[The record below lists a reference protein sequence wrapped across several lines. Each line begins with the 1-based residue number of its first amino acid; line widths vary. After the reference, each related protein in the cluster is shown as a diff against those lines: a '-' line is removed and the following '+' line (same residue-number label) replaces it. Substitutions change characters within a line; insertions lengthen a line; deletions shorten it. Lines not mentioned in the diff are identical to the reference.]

1 MDESGIISA
10 TRKWVETV
18 VVGLNFCPFAKR
30 ELVKGSV
37 HFTVCEATS
46 EEELLQY
53 LQQELQ
59 RLDDEP
65 DLETTLLIH
74 PYALGEFMRYNEFLE
89 EANGLLAILDR
100 EGVYQIA
107 SFHPHYQFAGTGRD
121 DAENYTNRSPYP
133 MLHLLR
139 EASLEV
145 AIDHYPNVDDIPER
159 NIELTQK
166 LGVRKMRALLASCL
180 ENSS

>member
-1 MDESGIISA
+1 MNQSDIISA
-10 TRKWVETV
+10 TRNWVDTV

-30 ELVKGSV
+30 ELAKGSV
-37 HFTVCEATS
+37 RFTVCEATN
-46 EEELLQY
+46 EEFLLQY

-59 RLDDEP
+59 RLDNEP

-74 PYALGEFMRYNEFLE
+74 PYALGDFMRYNEFLE
-89 EANGLLAILDR
+89 QANGLLAVLER
-100 EGVYQIA
+100 EGVYQVA
-107 SFHPHYQFAGTGRD
+107 SFHPHYQFAGTGPD

-145 AIDHYPNVDDIPER
+145 AIDHYPNVDDIPDR

-166 LGVRKMRALLASCL
+166 LGVQNMRALLARCL
-180 ENSS
+180 ENPS

>member
-1 MDESGIISA
+1 MNESEVISA
-10 TRKWVETV
+10 TRNWVDKV

-37 HFTVCEATS
+37 RFTVCEATN

-53 LQQELQ
+53 LQHELQ

-74 PYALGEFMRYNEFLE
+74 PYALGDFMRYNEFLE
-89 EANGLLAILDR
+89 EANGLLAVLER
-100 EGVYQIA
+100 EGVYQVA
-107 SFHPHYQFAGTGRD
+107 SFHPRYQFAGTGPD

-145 AIDHYPNVDDIPER
+145 AIDHYPNVDDIPDR

-166 LGVRKMRALLASCL
+166 LGVQKMHALLASCL
-180 ENSS
+180 ENPS

>member
-1 MDESGIISA
+1 MNEAEIIGV
-10 TRKWVETV
+10 TRNWVNTV

-30 ELVKGSV
+30 ELARGRVR
-37 HFTVCEATS
+37 FAVCSATD
-46 EEELLQY
+46 EDGLLQH
-53 LQQELQ
+53 LQQEFQ
-59 RLDDEP
+59 RLNDEP
-65 DLETTLLIH
+65 ELETTLLVH
-74 PYALGEFMRYNEFLE
+74 PYVLGDFLRYNEFLE
-89 EANGLLAILDR
+89 EANGLLMFLEL

-107 SFHPHYQFAGTGRD
+107 SFHPHYQFAGTGPD

-145 AIDHYPNVDDIPER
+145 AIDHYPNVDDIPDR

-166 LGVRKMRALLASCL
+166 LGVQKMRALLASCL

>member
-1 MDESGIISA
+1 MNQSDIISA
-10 TRKWVETV
+10 TRNWVDMV

-37 HFTVCEATS
+37 RFTVCEATN
-46 EEELLQY
+46 EEELLQC

-59 RLDDEP
+59 RLDNDP

-74 PYALGEFMRYNEFLE
+74 PYALGDFMRYNEFLE
-89 EANGLLAILDR
+89 EASGLLAVLERD
-100 EGVYQIA
+100 GVYQIA
-107 SFHPHYQFAGTGRD
+107 SFHPHYQFAGTGPD

-145 AIDHYPNVDDIPER
+145 AIDHCPNVDDIPDR

-166 LGVRKMRALLASCL
+166 LGVQKMRALLASCL
-180 ENSS
+180 ENPS

>member
-1 MDESGIISA
+1 VNQSDIISA
-10 TRKWVETV
+10 TRNWVDTV

-30 ELVKGSV
+30 ELVKDRV
-37 HFTVCEATS
+37 RFTVCEATN
-46 EEELLQY
+46 EDFLLQC
-53 LQQELQ
+53 LQQEIQ
-59 RLDDEP
+59 RLDNEP

-74 PYALGEFMRYNEFLE
+74 PYALGDFVRYNEFLE
-89 EANGLLAILDR
+89 QANGLLAILER
-100 EGVYQIA
+100 GGVYQVA
-107 SFHPHYQFAGTGRD
+107 SFHPHYQFAGTGPD

-145 AIDHYPNVDDIPER
+145 AIDHYPNVDDIPDR

-166 LGVRKMRALLASCL
+166 LGVQKMRVLLASCL
-180 ENSS
+180 ENPS

>member
-1 MDESGIISA
+1 VNQSDIISA
-10 TRKWVETV
+10 TRNWVDMV

-37 HFTVCEATS
+37 RFTVCEATN
-46 EEELLQY
+46 EEELLQC

-65 DLETTLLIH
+65 DLETSLLIH
-74 PYALGEFMRYNEFLE
+74 PYALGDFMLYNEFLE
-89 EANGLLAILDR
+89 EATGLLAVLERD
-100 EGVYQIA
+100 GVYQIA
-107 SFHPHYQFAGTGRD
+107 SFHPHYQFAGTGPD

-145 AIDHYPNVDDIPER
+145 AIDHYPNVDDIPDR

-166 LGVRKMRALLASCL
+166 LGAQKMRALLASCL
-180 ENSS
+180 ENPS

>member
-1 MDESGIISA
+1 VNQSDIISA
-10 TRKWVETV
+10 TRNWVDTV

-30 ELVKGSV
+30 ELAKGRV
-37 HFTVCEATS
+37 RFTVCEATN
-46 EEELLQY
+46 EDFLLQH
-53 LQQELQ
+53 LQQEIK
-59 RLDDEP
+59 RLDNEP

-74 PYALGEFMRYNEFLE
+74 PYALGDFVRYNEFLE
-89 EANGLLAILDR
+89 QANGLLEVLDR
-100 EGVYQIA
+100 EGVYQVA
-107 SFHPHYQFAGTGRD
+107 SFHPHYQFAGTGPD

-145 AIDHYPNVDDIPER
+145 AIDHYPNVDDIPDR

-166 LGVRKMRALLASCL
+166 LGVQKMRVLLASCL
-180 ENSS
+180 ENPS

>member
-1 MDESGIISA
+1 MNQSDIISA
-10 TRKWVETV
+10 TRNWVDMV

-37 HFTVCEATS
+37 RFTVCEATN
-46 EEELLQY
+46 EEELLQC

-65 DLETTLLIH
+65 DLETSLLIH
-74 PYALGEFMRYNEFLE
+74 PYALGDFMLYNEFLE
-89 EANGLLAILDR
+89 EADGLLAVLERD
-100 EGVYQIA
+100 GVYQIA
-107 SFHPHYQFAGTGRD
+107 SFHPHYQFAGTGPD

-166 LGVRKMRALLASCL
+166 LGAQKMRALLASCL
-180 ENSS
+180 ENPS